1 MNTIYQNVCRYA
13 MDYISN
19 TIVVISRV
27 IIILISILSFS
38 CKVKPTETAPLETK
52 ITGRVIDKDV
62 NSFISNVQITTIPS
76 TSSVTTDA
84 TGGYVISDV
93 KPGQYVV
100 TASKSGYK
108 SNSINVTVAEGKTAS
123 ADIQIETLKP
133 DLSISISTIDFNTS
147 QTFSSF
153 YINNG
158 TSIGTINY
166 SITKNAD
173 WLTISPTSG
182 TITTGN
188 ATISVNVTRT
198 GLSIGNYTAI
208 ITVNTNVGTKDVYVT
223 MTIPNPNAPQLTVSP
238 LLLDYGSSLSQLMFT
253 IRNSGTGK
261 IDWTAGSLQS
271 WISVVPSNDSTRI
284 EIDEIKVNVNRTDLP
299 PANYTG
305 EVTINSN
312 AGIQTVTVKMSVQSV
327 PILNVST
334 TSLDYDSTKT
344 QLSFG
349 VSNAGSGTLSWNV
362 GANQSWMTVLP
373 ASGTNSGTVNVS
385 ISRNGLTA
393 GNYTGQ
399 ISVTSNSGTQ
409 TINVS
414 MKVVAIPILNVST
427 TSLDYDSTKTQLS
440 FGVSNAGSGTL
451 SWNVGANQSWMT
463 VLPASGTNSGTVN
476 VSISRNGLTAG
487 NYTGQIS
494 VTSNSGTQT
503 INVSMKVRNQ
513 SIQSS
518 ITVISP
524 NGGETFHTGTTTGNV
539 YTITWS
545 STGYTGKVRID
556 LLKGGQQYTS
566 LYYSYDNTDLPPY
579 YVPVRNLVFASGT
592 SKLKLIKCFW
602 CRWSVT

>member
-1 MNTIYQNVCRYA
+1 

-414 MKVVAIPILNVST
+414 MKV
-427 TSLDYDSTKTQLS
+427 
-440 FGVSNAGSGTL
+440 
-451 SWNVGANQSWMT
+451 
-463 VLPASGTNSGTVN
+463 
-476 VSISRNGLTAG
+476 
-487 NYTGQIS
+487 
-494 VTSNSGTQT
+494 
-503 INVSMKVRNQ
+503 RNQ

-566 LYYSYDNTDLPPY
+566 LYYSYDNTGSFDWRVGPVYQAGNDYKIKISPDSIYDTTPPDESNNNFTIAK
-579 YVPVRNLVFASGT
+579 P
-592 SKLKLIKCFW
+592 
-602 CRWSVT
+602 